1 MKKNLLGFIF
11 ASTLATSAFATI
23 DTYSTVKYPVSMMQ
37 DSGVCLVTSLAHDG
51 ITNAGTAQLL
61 AVSALK
67 GPFKIPGIQAGE
79 DSEGLVQ
86 VNMLYNQGIDMEFV
100 LDWNSDDMSKAEL
113 IIDATAAS
121 KNAASVEQRTEVV
134 RLVKT
139 AIVASVTNSL
149 TGLVKQVKLTIKGL
163 PNQKGIVNPIPA
175 TFNSS
180 FTKASPYLAGV
191 KKELNIVE
199 GIEKCN

>member
-1 MKKNLLGFIF
+1 MKTKIFGFLF
-11 ASTLATSAFATI
+11 ATTLVSSAFATI

-37 DSGVCLVTSLAHDG
+37 DSGICLVTSLAHDG

-61 AVSALK
+61 AVSALNR
-67 GPFKIPGIQAGE
+67 PFKIPGIQAGE

-100 LDWNSDDMSKAEL
+100 LDWNAEDMSKAEL
-113 IIDATAAS
+113 VIDATNAS
-121 KNAASVEQRTEVV
+121 KNAVTIEQRTEAV
-134 RLVKT
+134 RLIKT
-139 AIVASVTNSL
+139 AIVAGVTNSL
-149 TGLVKQVKLTIKGL
+149 TGMVKQIKLTLKGL

-175 TFNSS
+175 AFNSN
-180 FTKASPYLAGV
+180 FTKTSPYLAGV